1 MADRLPPNN
10 AATARLLEAEDPAE
24 RRALEQAAARF
35 LELSPDLFCIVD
47 FEGTFRRVN
56 PALESVLGY
65 PQDELAGSSYL
76 DFIHPDDVSRSLV
89 QAQSLATE
97 GGEVRDFR
105 ARIRQRDGSYRSV
118 LWTSKS
124 SPDERLIYTT
134 GGTSPSARKP
144 WTRPTRPRSCSRRR
158 SSRRRSGWP
167 SLESKASG
175 PASFLRVNRSLC
187 EITGLSESDLVG
199 TNFQAIVHPDD
210 VESELHYVRWML
222 TDDIAQYEVEK
233 RLRHAD
239 GHTFW
244 ALVTVSLVRDV
255 QGDPLYLI
263 SQVQDVTARK
273 EAERDLWESRERLQ
287 DIIDNTT
294 AVIYLKDQDGRY
306 LLVNDRFEMLH
317 GIRRDEAIGKT
328 DHDLF
333 PPEIAD
339 TNRANDLKV
348 LATGIALDVGGGDRP
363 RGRAARLSQPRGSR
377 SSTPTIRRVPRTRSA
392 RSPPTSPSASTPR
405 RPCARA
411 RSISAGSSTRRSS
424 RSSRSTRTG

>member
-1 MADRLPPNN
+1 MADRLRPTTPR
-10 AATARLLEAEDPAE
+10 TARLLEAEDPAE

-47 FEGTFRRVN
+47 FEGNFRRVN

-76 DFIHPDDVSRSLV
+76 DFIHPDDVARSLV

-134 GGTSPSARKP
+134 GRDVTEREKAMDAAHEAEELFEAAFEQAPIGMAIVGIDGE
-144 WTRPTRPRSCSRRR
+144 RP
-158 SSRRRSGWP
+158 G
-167 SLESKASG
+167 
-175 PASFLRVNRSLC
+175 SFLRVNRSLC
-187 EITGLSESDLVG
+187 EITGLSEPDLIG

-222 TDDIAQYEVEK
+222 SDDIAQYEVEK
-233 RLRHAD
+233 RLHHAD
-239 GHTFW
+239 GHTLW
-244 ALVTVSLVRDV
+244 ALVTVSLVRDAHNK
-255 QGDPLYLI
+255 PLYLI

-273 EAERDLWESRERLQ
+273 EAERELWESRERLQ

-294 AVIYLKDQDGRY
+294 AVIYSEGQGRP
-306 LLVNDRFEMLH
+306 LPARQRSL
-317 GIRRDEAIGKT
+317 RDA
-328 DHDLF
+328 
-333 PPEIAD
+333 P
-339 TNRANDLKV
+339 
-348 LATGIALDVGGGDRP
+348 
-363 RGRAARLSQPRGSR
+363 
-377 SSTPTIRRVPRTRSA
+377 
-392 RSPPTSPSASTPR
+392 
-405 RPCARA
+405 
-411 RSISAGSSTRRSS
+411 
-424 RSSRSTRTG
+424 